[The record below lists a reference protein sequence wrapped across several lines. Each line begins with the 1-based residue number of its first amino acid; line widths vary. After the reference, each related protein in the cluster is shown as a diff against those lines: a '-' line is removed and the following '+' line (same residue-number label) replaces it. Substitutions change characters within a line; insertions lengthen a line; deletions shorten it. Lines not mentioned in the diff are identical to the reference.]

1 MSLKLFEFFS
11 PKLRIFWLVLLS
23 YMLEIIL
30 SNQEIAQGKLI
41 SPLTLRY
48 ESVGKFNAFSL
59 SGYVRFIIFGISF
72 VVHIYTVTHDV

>member
-23 YMLEIIL
+23 YILEIIL
-30 SNQEIAQGKLI
+30 YTTII

-72 VVHIYTVTHDV
+72 VVYIYTVTHDV